1 MQNGHKDDTDVSSR
15 SERNHARRH
24 LDSTTAHLYADKT
37 LDLAGAGLNGWQQ
50 GQRTGVQAIN
60 VSLGAWH
67 VEFAWVVAYS
77 PLVGRKPP
85 RCQQLAEPD
94 SPTFS
99 AQWFTDAGG
108 ADTL

>member
-1 MQNGHKDDTDVSSR
+1 M
-15 SERNHARRH
+15 
-24 LDSTTAHLYADKT
+24 
-37 LDLAGAGLNGWQQ
+37 
-50 GQRTGVQAIN
+50 QAIN

-108 ADTL
+108 ADILRSKDSGSQVSSKGLSRLTR